1 MPVAFPTAPVLYG
14 GCARG
19 CRGRVKARNGGFRPG
34 QYMPAGAQVVQD
46 MQDLGRMMPAD
57 VKTAGGK
64 SFTKASLGLCRI
76 VPLYYCSSTLYH
88 NH

>member
-1 MPVAFPTAPVLYG
+1 MVVVHG
-14 GCARG
+14 GV
-19 CRGRVKARNGGFRPG
+19 GRVKARNGGFRPG

-46 MQDLGRMMPAD
+46 MQDPGGMMPAD

-64 SFTKASLGLCRI
+64 TAGGKSFTKASVGLRRI
-76 VPLYYCSSTLYH
+76 APLYYRSSTLYH

>member
-1 MPVAFPTAPVLYG
+1 
-14 GCARG
+14 
-19 CRGRVKARNGGFRPG
+19 
-34 QYMPAGAQVVQD
+34 MPAGAQVVQD

-64 SFTKASLGLCRI
+64 SFTKASVGLGRI
-76 VPLYYCSSTLYH
+76 APLYYRSSTLYH

>member
-1 MPVAFPTAPVLYG
+1 MVVVHG
-14 GCARG
+14 GV
-19 CRGRVKARNGGFRPG
+19 GRVKAKNGGFRPR

-64 SFTKASLGLCRI
+64 SFTKASVGLRRI
-76 VPLYYCSSTLYH
+76 APLYYRSSTLYH